1 MKKSPEKQIG
11 HKTIRRITSIGILTA
26 IALTIFVLESQIPPL
41 VAIPGI
47 KLGLANIVT
56 LFALV
61 FLSPTDSFI
70 ILILRV
76 TMGSGFSGQIM
87 MLAYSLTGGLLCL
100 LTEMILLKY
109 LPLKNLWAAS
119 IIGAI
124 IHNTAQVA
132 VAALITQTPG
142 IFWYMP
148 YLIIAAIITG
158 AFIGLA
164 VQFTISKAGD
174 TIKKIIK

>member
-1 MKKSPEKQIG
+1 
-11 HKTIRRITSIGILTA
+11 
-26 IALTIFVLESQIPPL
+26 
-41 VAIPGI
+41 
-47 KLGLANIVT
+47 
-56 LFALV
+56 
-61 FLSPTDSFI
+61 
-70 ILILRV
+70 
-76 TMGSGFSGQIM
+76 MGSVFSGQIM
-87 MLAYSLTGGLLCL
+87 TLAYSLTGGLLCL

-164 VQFTISKAGD
+164 VQFTIRKAGD

>member
-61 FLSPTDSFI
+61 FLSPTDAFI

-76 TMGSGFSGQIM
+76 TMGSVFSGQIM
-87 MLAYSLTGGLLCL
+87 TLAYSLTGGLLCL

-148 YLIIAAIITG
+148 YLIIATIITG

-164 VQFTISKAGD
+164 VQFTIRKAGD